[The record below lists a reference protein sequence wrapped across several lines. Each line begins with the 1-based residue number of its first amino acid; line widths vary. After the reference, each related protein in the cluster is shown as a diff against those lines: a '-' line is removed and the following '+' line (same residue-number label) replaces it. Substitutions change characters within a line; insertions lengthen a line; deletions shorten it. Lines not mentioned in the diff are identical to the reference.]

1 MVTNPVRRLRDRNG
15 KTRLGTLL
23 VLLLVVAGIYYG
35 LDWGQAYF
43 RYWSLQEAMQSNAG
57 LATGLDNPTIR
68 RRLLRKID
76 ELGLPEEAKKNM
88 RIRRNSRPH
97 EIVIN
102 TSYVIELPLP
112 FVQPY
117 IFTFKPE
124 AKYRL

>member
-15 KTRLGTLL
+15 KARLGALM
-23 VLLLVVAGIYYG
+23 VLLLVVVGVYYG

-43 RYWSLQEAMQSNAG
+43 RYWSLQEAMQSNAS
-57 LATGLDNPTIR
+57 LATGLDDTTIR

-88 RIRRNSRPH
+88 RIRRHSRPN
-97 EIVIN
+97 EIVI
-102 TSYVIELPLP
+102 TSSYVIELPLP

>member
-1 MVTNPVRRLRDRNG
+1 MVTNPVQRLHDRNG
-15 KTRLGTLL
+15 KARLGTLL
-23 VLLLVVAGIYYG
+23 VLLLVAAGIYYG
-35 LDWGQAYF
+35 LDWGRAYF

-57 LATGLDNPTIR
+57 LATGLDDTTIR

-76 ELGLPEEAKKNM
+76 ELGLPEEAKKNL
-88 RIRRNSRPH
+88 RIRRHSRPR
-97 EIVIN
+97 EIAIT